1 MIKRKGGEERIM
13 KIIIF
18 SDFFLAQS
26 IPIVSIL
33 VGILLQFV
41 KRNLWIG
48 LRTSTTLS
56 DPEIWEKS
64 NKVTGV
70 ILLILGIL
78 FFFLNLIAYYLD
90 WKLWFKELDLVLV
103 SESIIILGVGIFGV
117 IYSNKLKQEK
127 ETTIKLK
134 PFIISRAFV
143 YVICFVSVLTVI
155 TGLLLPFIPP
165 NFYIG
170 IRIGKT
176 FSDPAIWK
184 TVNTVSGIG
193 FIVIGIIFTPLFFS
207 IARKEDTQRTKL
219 FEKNLVLFVVLNL
232 IWALLSVGFAYL
244 V

>member
-1 MIKRKGGEERIM
+1 M
-13 KIIIF
+13 KIITL
-18 SDFFLAQS
+18 SDFFLVQS
-26 IPIVSIL
+26 IPIIMIL
-33 VGILLQFV
+33 GGIPMQFV
-41 KRNLWIG
+41 KRNVWIG
-48 LRTSTTLS
+48 LRTSTTFS
-56 DPEIWEKS
+56 DPEIWKKS

-70 ILLILGIL
+70 ILLILGTL
-78 FFFLNLIAYYLD
+78 LFFLNLIAYFLS

-103 SESIIILGVGIFGV
+103 SETIIILGVGIFGV
-117 IYSNKLKQEK
+117 IYSNKLKREK
-127 ETTIKLK
+127 ETKIKLK

-155 TGLLLPFIPP
+155 TGSLLPFISP

-170 IRIGKT
+170 IRIGKI

-184 TVNTVSGIG
+184 KVNTVSGIG

-232 IWALLSVGFAYL
+232 IWALLSVGLAYL

>member
-1 MIKRKGGEERIM
+1 M
-13 KIIIF
+13 KIITL
-18 SDFFLAQS
+18 SDFFLVQS
-26 IPIVSIL
+26 IPIIMIL
-33 VGILLQFV
+33 GGIPMQFV
-41 KRNLWIG
+41 KRNVWIG
-48 LRTSTTLS
+48 LRTSTTFS
-56 DPEIWEKS
+56 DPEIWKKS

-70 ILLILGIL
+70 ILLILGTL
-78 FFFLNLIAYYLD
+78 LFFLNLIAYFLS
-90 WKLWFKELDLVLV
+90 WKLWFKELGLVLL
-103 SESIIILGVGIFGV
+103 SETIIILGVGIFGV
-117 IYSNKLKQEK
+117 IYSNKLKREK
-127 ETTIKLK
+127 ETKIKLK
-134 PFIISRAFV
+134 SFIISRAFV

-184 TVNTVSGIG
+184 TVTTVSGIG

-232 IWALLSVGFAYL
+232 IWALLSVGLAYL

>member
-1 MIKRKGGEERIM
+1 M
-13 KIIIF
+13 KIITL
-18 SDFFLAQS
+18 SDFFLVQS
-26 IPIVSIL
+26 IPIIMIL
-33 VGILLQFV
+33 GGIPMQFV
-41 KRNLWIG
+41 KRNVWIG
-48 LRTSTTLS
+48 LRTSTTFS
-56 DPEIWEKS
+56 DPEIWKKS
-64 NKVTGV
+64 NKVMGV
-70 ILLILGIL
+70 ILLILGTL
-78 FFFLNLIAYYLD
+78 LFFLNLIAYFLS

-103 SESIIILGVGIFGV
+103 SETIIILGVGIFGV
-117 IYSNKLKQEK
+117 IYSNKLKREK
-127 ETTIKLK
+127 ETKIKLK

-193 FIVIGIIFTPLFFS
+193 FIVIGIIFTSLFFS
-207 IARKEDTQRTKL
+207 IARKENTQRTKL

-232 IWALLSVGFAYL
+232 IWALLSVGLAYL

>member
-1 MIKRKGGEERIM
+1 M
-13 KIIIF
+13 KIITL
-18 SDFFLAQS
+18 SDFFLVQS
-26 IPIVSIL
+26 IPIIMIL
-33 VGILLQFV
+33 GGIPMQFV
-41 KRNLWIG
+41 KRNVWIG

-56 DPEIWEKS
+56 DPEIWKKS
-64 NKVTGV
+64 NKVMGV
-70 ILLILGIL
+70 ILLILGTL
-78 FFFLNLIAYYLD
+78 LFFLNLIAYFLS
-90 WKLWFKELDLVLV
+90 WKFWFKELDLVLV
-103 SESIIILGVGIFGV
+103 SEGTIVLVVGIFGV
-117 IYSNKLKQEK
+117 IYSNKLKREK
-127 ETTIKLK
+127 ETKIKLK

-155 TGLLLPFIPP
+155 TGLLLPFISP

-232 IWALLSVGFAYL
+232 IWVLLSVGLAYL